1 LPLIFLPPTLTLDLG
16 DLPNLCDFA
25 PERDL
30 NPCDLHD
37 ATHDAGSS
45 ELGRDDRHTLA
56 GAAPMASA
64 GVKNNS
70 MTYILLFNFDKD

>member
-16 DLPNLCDFA
+16 DLPNLCDFE
-25 PERDL
+25 PERDR
-30 NPCDLHD
+30 NPCALHD

-45 ELGRDDRHTLA
+45 ELGRDERHTLA

-64 GVKNNS
+64 GVKNS
-70 MTYILLFNFDKD
+70 SITYMISP